1 MHRLSFLRYFQ
12 LLATAALCVTAHE
25 LVDATSGIDQL

>member
-1 MHRLSFLRYFQ
+1 MSLFLWFCKL

-25 LVDATSGIDQL
+25 LVDATGGIDQL